1 MVFFFEGVVHKV
13 GTVAQTRLLSLSQLR
28 QSQTE
33 LEKVKEAAENF
44 RKMM

>member
-1 MVFFFEGVVHKV
+1 MRKV
-13 GTVAQTRLLSLSQLR
+13 GTVTQTRLLSLSQLR

-44 RKMM
+44 RKMT